1 MGLFGREQIGG
12 SLMRLTVY
20 AYIGDGVEPESGRRV
35 DRAELG

>member
-1 MGLFGREQIGG
+1 MGLFRGEQIGG